1 MAENQLG
8 GQQYL
13 ILPEGATRM
22 LGREAQRANIAVGYA
37 VASIVRSTLGPK
49 GMDKMM
55 VSELGDI
62 IITNDGASILEEM
75 NVEHPIAKLMVEIAK
90 NQDKEVGD
98 GTTTAV
104 IIAGELLKNAGD
116 LIEKGINPNTII
128 KGYDMAA
135 EKAKELLVECSEPVN
150 LNDED
155 KLEKIAQVS
164 VGSKN
169 IGNDSTRK
177 YLSKLS
183 IQAIKQVAEKKGDK
197 ITIDKDFIKLEKKE
211 GGAVEDTQYIN
222 GVLIDKEVA
231 HPGMPKLVKNAKIA
245 LLDVALE
252 IEKTETDARIEITS
266 PEQMQAFLQQEEKM
280 LKAMADK
287 IAKSTAN
294 VIFVQKGIDDV
305 AQHYLAKLGI
315 VAVRRVKKSDM
326 EKLAKATGARLVTS
340 LDDLTAGD
348 LGFAGNVEE
357 KKISGEQ
364 MVFVEKCKDPKSV
377 TIFVRGGTKQ
387 VVDETERALTDQ
399 IGALTSSLEIG
410 RYVFGGGSAEEYVA
424 KGLREYANNVGGR
437 EQLAIQA
444 FGDSLEAI
452 PKTLADSAGMDSI
465 DTIVQLRSK
474 MKGKEGRT
482 FGVDVHKGA
491 ISDMEKIGVIEPV
504 KIKQQ
509 AISSAT
515 EASVQI
521 LRIDDMISSK
531 GTRPMGGGAPG
542 GGGMPGGGMG
552 ETD

>member
-1 MAENQLG
+1 M
-8 GQQYL
+8 

-22 LGREAQRANIAVGYA
+22 LGREAQRTNIAVGYA

-49 GMDKMM
+49 GMDKML

-62 IITNDGASILEEM
+62 VITNDGASILEEM

-90 NQDKEVGD
+90 SQDKEVGD

-128 KGYDMAA
+128 RGYEMAA
-135 EKAKELLVECSEPVN
+135 EKAQALFLEASDPITI
-150 LNDED
+150 NDED
-155 KLEKIAQVS
+155 KLEKIALIS
-164 VGSKN
+164 IGSKN
-169 IGNDSTRK
+169 IGNDNTRK
-177 YLSKLS
+177 YLSKLG
-183 IQAIKQVAEKKGDK
+183 IQAIKQVAEKKGEK

-211 GGAVEDTQYIN
+211 GGSVEETQYIN
-222 GVLIDKEVA
+222 GVLIDKEIA
-231 HPGMPKLVKNAKIA
+231 HPGMPKIAKNAKIA

-266 PEQMQAFLQQEEKM
+266 PEQMQTFLQQEEKM
-280 LKAMADK
+280 LKAMVDK
-287 IAKSTAN
+287 IAKSGAN

-305 AQHYLAKLGI
+305 AQHYLAKVGI
-315 VAVRRVKKSDM
+315 MAVRRVKKSDM
-326 EKLAKATGARLVTS
+326 EKLAKATGAKLVTS
-340 LDDLTAGD
+340 LDDLTASD

-357 KKISGEQ
+357 RKISGEQ

-387 VVDETERALTDQ
+387 VVDETERAITDL
-399 IGALTSSLEIG
+399 IGALTSALEVSK
-410 RYVFGGGSAEEYVA
+410 YVYGGGSSEEFVA
-424 KGLREYANNVGGR
+424 KGLRDYANNVGGR

-444 FGDSLEAI
+444 FSDALEAI
-452 PKTLADSAGMDSI
+452 PKTLAESAGMDSI

-474 MKGKEGRT
+474 MKGREGRT
-482 FGVDVHKGA
+482 YGVDVHKGV
-491 ISDMEKIGVIEPV
+491 IGDMEKLGVIEPV

-531 GTRPMGGGAPG
+531 GSRPPGPGGAPG
-542 GGGMPGGGMG
+542 GMPGMGG
-552 ETD
+552 EE